1 MTIKGS
7 NRRKHLELVCAWT
20 ELSDLVTDCAPTGR
34 LAERIEPSGVAVHV
48 AEPAVQ
54 DETVSG

>member
-1 MTIKGS
+1 MPMPPKRLKKVARQ
-7 NRRKHLELVCAWT
+7 RRIMAELRAG
-20 ELSDLVTDCAPTGR
+20 PTGR
-34 LAERIEPSGVAVHV
+34 LAERIESSGVVVHV